1 MTESIKILGISGS
14 LRKRSLN
21 TRLLE
26 IAQSVLPGGVTLE
39 IADLSAIPFYDGDV
53 EKEGL
58 PQSVLDFRKKIYEA
72 DAILFASPEYNS
84 SFTGVLK
91 NALDWASRPPKGEP
105 YPMPPTAGKPYAIV
119 GVGGRY
125 GTSRAQSHL
134 RQVLQ
139 KMDMPGVNQPE
150 ILVQNQPVPVF
161 DQDLNLSDTVAV
173 QLIEILLKNLV
184 KLVEQTR
191 AVQ

>member
-1 MTESIKILGISGS
+1 MTKTINILGISGS

-21 TRLLE
+21 TRLLQ
-26 IAQSVLPGGVTLE
+26 IAHGVLPEGVSLE
-39 IADLSAIPFYDGDV
+39 IADLSAIPFYNGDV
-53 EKEGL
+53 EKVGL
-58 PQSVLDFRKKIYEA
+58 PQSVLEFRKKIFEA

-91 NALDWASRPPKGEP
+91 NALDWASRPPKQEP
-105 YPMPPTAGKPYAIV
+105 YKMPPTTGKPYAII

-125 GTSRAQSHL
+125 GTSRSQSHL

-139 KMDMPGVNQPE
+139 KLDIPGVNQPE
-150 ILVQNQPVPVF
+150 VLVQNQPVPVF
-161 DQDLNLSDTVAV
+161 DQDLNLTDTVAV
-173 QLIEILLKNLV
+173 QLIQILLQNLV

-191 AVQ
+191 SA

>member
-1 MTESIKILGISGS
+1 MSQTIKILGISGS
-14 LRKRSLN
+14 LRKRSFN

-26 IAQSVLPGGVTLE
+26 IAKGVLPEGVSLE
-39 IADLSAIPFYDGDV
+39 IADISAIPFYDGDV
-53 EKEGL
+53 EMEGL
-58 PQSVLDFRKKIYEA
+58 PQSVMEFRKKMFDA

-91 NALDWASRPPKGEP
+91 NALDWASRPPKDEP
-105 YPMPPTAGKPYAIV
+105 FKTPPTAGKPYAII

-125 GTSRAQSHL
+125 GTSRSQSHL

-139 KMDMPGVNQPE
+139 KMDMPGVSQPE
-150 ILVQNQPVPVF
+150 VLVQNQPESVF
-161 DQDLNLSDTVAV
+161 DQDLNLKDPVAI
-173 QLIEILLKNLV
+173 QLIQILLGNLK

-191 AVQ
+191 

>member
-26 IAQSVLPGGVTLE
+26 IAKSVLPSGVTLE
-39 IADLSAIPFYDGDV
+39 IGDLSDIPFYDGDV

-58 PQSVLDFRKKIYEA
+58 PQSVLNFRKKIHEA
-72 DAILFASPEYNS
+72 DAILFACPEYNS

-161 DQDLNLSDTVAV
+161 DQDLNLTDTVAV
-173 QLIEILLKNLV
+173 QLIEVLLKNLV
-184 KLVEQTR
+184 KLVGQTR

>member
-1 MTESIKILGISGS
+1 MTQNIKILGISGS

-21 TRLLE
+21 TRLLQ
-26 IAQSVLPGGVTLE
+26 IASGVLPENVSLE

-53 EKEGL
+53 EKQGL
-58 PQSVLDFRKKIYEA
+58 PQSVLDFRKKIFEA

-91 NALDWASRPPKGEP
+91 NALDWASRPPKDEP
-105 YPMPPTAGKPYAIV
+105 YKMPPTAGKPYAII

-125 GTSRAQSHL
+125 GTSRGQSHL

-150 ILVQNQPVPVF
+150 VLVQNQPVPVF
-161 DQDLNLSDTVAV
+161 DQDLNLTDPVAV
-173 QLIEILLKNLV
+173 QLIQLLLQNLV
-184 KLVEQTR
+184 KLIGQTR
-191 AVQ
+191 LA

>member
-1 MTESIKILGISGS
+1 MTEPFKILGISGS

-26 IAQSVLPGGVTLE
+26 IARSVLPGGVTLE

-105 YPMPPTAGKPYAIV
+105 YSMPPTAGKPYAIM

-125 GTSRAQSHL
+125 GTSRSQSHL

-161 DQDLNLSDTVAV
+161 DQDLNLTDTVAV
-173 QLIEILLKNLV
+173 QLIKILLKNLG

>member
-1 MTESIKILGISGS
+1 MTGSYKILGISGS

-26 IAQSVLPGGVTLE
+26 ISKDVLPEGVTFE
-39 IADLSAIPFYDGDV
+39 IADISAIPFYDGDV

-72 DAILFASPEYNS
+72 DAIFFASPEYNS

-105 YPMPPTAGKPYAIV
+105 YSKPPTAGKPYAII

-125 GTSRAQSHL
+125 GTSRSQSHL

-150 ILVQNQPVPVF
+150 VLVQNQPVPVF
-161 DQDLNLSDTVAV
+161 DKDLNLTDAVAV
-173 QLIEILLKNLV
+173 QLIGMLLENLV
-184 KLVEQTR
+184 KLIDQTR
-191 AVQ
+191 SA

>member
-1 MTESIKILGISGS
+1 MTGSYKILGISGS

-26 IAQSVLPGGVTLE
+26 ISKDVLPEGVTFE
-39 IADLSAIPFYDGDV
+39 IADISAIPFYDGDV

-72 DAILFASPEYNS
+72 DAIFFASPEYNS

-105 YPMPPTAGKPYAIV
+105 YSKPPTAGKPYAII

-125 GTSRAQSHL
+125 GTSRSQSHL

-150 ILVQNQPVPVF
+150 VLVQNQPVPVF
-161 DQDLNLSDTVAV
+161 DKDLNLTDAVAV
-173 QLIEILLKNLV
+173 QLIGMLLENLV
-184 KLVEQTR
+184 KLIDQTCS
-191 AVQ
+191 A